1 MMSIILKLLIFASL
15 TVLTAFNFMFW
26 LACLLVMIPL
36 GMWLAVPFLFGG
48 MGLTS
53 IALVCAIAAFSDC
66 AKEE

>member
-1 MMSIILKLLIFASL
+1 MMLTILKLLIFASL

-36 GMWLAVPFLFGG
+36 GMWLAVPFLLGG

-53 IALVCAIAAFSDC
+53 IALVCAFAAFGDC
-66 AKEE
+66 ANKE

>member
-1 MMSIILKLLIFASL
+1 MMLTILKLLIFASL

-36 GMWLAVPFLFGG
+36 GMWLAVPFLLGG

-53 IALVCAIAAFSDC
+53 IALVCVFAAFGDC

>member
-15 TVLTAFNFMFW
+15 TILTAFNFMFW

-36 GMWLAVPFLFGG
+36 GMWLAVPFLLGG

-53 IALVCAIAAFSDC
+53 IALVCAFAVFGDC

>member
-1 MMSIILKLLIFASL
+1 MMLTILKLLIFASL

-36 GMWLAVPFLFGG
+36 GMWLAVPFLLGG

-53 IALVCAIAAFSDC
+53 IALVCAFAMFGEC
-66 AKEE
+66 VNEE